1 MTNNLCLLSIKRKF
15 PRYICRSG
23 VGVGIPMGM
32 EWVSDLVVKFEL
44 GPGLVIC
51 KKNPQTSGS

>member
-32 EWVSDLVVKFEL
+32 GMEWVSDLVVKFEL
-44 GPGLVIC
+44 GVGNL
-51 KKNPQTSGS
+51 